1 MRGTVVNTPGYYY
14 AISYWLSALV
24 MILVHGC
31 GKKDV
36 WKYVHGVLSFIS
48 IFTVMFF
55 TDGIKQMFFMPFM
68 ICVFLL
74 LLLYIR
80 MAGELPWRETGFFCA
95 KAFINAE
102 FAASLCWQIHY
113 FYTGDFS
120 GQEVGTPEQML
131 WRVLHMIVIYAVLY
145 ILIYL
150 LERYL
155 KKDIEE
161 LQITRRELLV
171 VYFVMIMV
179 YCISNVSYVDVKSI
193 FSAGTAMDV
202 FIIRTLA
209 DLSGMAVLYAYHIQ
223 VKEIQMRF
231 EKDTLRN
238 IMDMQYK
245 NYKLSKESIDIV
257 NQKYHDLKHQINLL
271 KSGADSEKAGEYLE
285 QMEREIKI
293 YETQNKTGNK
303 VLDTILTSKSMHC
316 QRHGIELKFMGE
328 GQLLNFMEDMDISA
342 LFGNMLDNAIE
353 SVVKIKD
360 RQKRLISLH
369 VIQDKQFIRIRTE
382 NYCEENVQFQDGI
395 PITTKKDKRFH
406 GYGMKSMKK
415 IVEKYG
421 GSVMAG
427 KANNW
432 FELKIL
438 IPMKH

>member
-24 MILVHGC
+24 MILVQGR
-31 GKKDV
+31 GKKDL
-36 WKYVHGVLSFIS
+36 WKYLYGALSFIS

-55 TDGIKQMFFMPFM
+55 TDGIKQMFFMPLM

-74 LLLYIR
+74 MLLYIK

-102 FAASLCWQIHY
+102 FAASLCWQVHY

-120 GQEVGTPEQML
+120 GQEKGTPEQML
-131 WRVLHMIVIYAVLY
+131 WRVLHMVVIYAVLY

-150 LERYL
+150 IERYL

-171 VYFVMIMV
+171 VYFVLIMV

-257 NQKYHDLKHQINLL
+257 NQKYHDLKHQIALL
-271 KSGADSEKAGEYLE
+271 KSEAGSRKSVEYLE
-285 QMEREIKI
+285 KMEKEIKI
-293 YETQNKTGNK
+293 YEAQNKTGNK
-303 VLDTILTSKSMHC
+303 VLDAVLTSKSLYC
-316 QRHGIELKFMGE
+316 QNNGIGLTCVADGSA
-328 GQLLNFMEDMDISA
+328 LNFMEDMDISA
-342 LFGNMLDNAIE
+342 LFGNILDNAIE
-353 SVVKIKD
+353 SVQKLNE
-360 RQKRLISLH
+360 QEKRLIHLS
-369 VIQDKQFIRIRTE
+369 VAKQKQFLRIRCE
-382 NYCEENVQFQDGI
+382 NYCEEQLKFENGMPV
-395 PITTKKDKRFH
+395 TTKKDRRFH
-406 GYGMKSMKK
+406 GFGMKSIKSTAA
-415 IVEKYG
+415 KYG
-421 GSVMAG
+421 GSVTTDL
-427 KANNW
+427 KKNW
-432 FELKIL
+432 FELRIL
-438 IPMKH
+438 IPLS